1 MSIIKKEI
9 ILMAKFGK
17 RSTISENLNDFTIC
31 LLGEAG
37 IGKTSTIAEACE
49 KEFGSDGYMILDM
62 GKEQGME
69 ALEGYTYETCEDW
82 KKFDEVTKDVIKNKK
97 ADYPDLKILV
107 IDTLD
112 QFVEIMTPYVLK
124 LWNTENMGKKNFEP
138 AKTMNAAWSGFGK
151 ADDKLVELALNRV
164 WELKKVGV
172 NTWFTGHVKMRNK
185 VDPLTQEEYSVLST
199 DISQRIFEG
208 FKTKFHV
215 IGIACIDRTIDI
227 ESTGRK
233 NIVTKKEVTVSK
245 VKDEKRKIVFRDDNY
260 SIDSKSRLSE
270 IEPEIA
276 LDADELLRALKDA
289 IKNSKKKAGKTPVK
303 SVRSESNTV
312 PAVQEGDIEEIPF
325 EEDILDE
332 TISESEP
339 VSDYP
344 DNLDSVIRK
353 MFKECTDSDLK
364 ASVREIISE
373 YGKLNDVDREGLE
386 KIYDMLK

>member
-1 MSIIKKEI
+1 
-9 ILMAKFGK
+9 MAKFGK

-49 KEFGSDGYMILDM
+49 KEFGADGYMILDM

-82 KKFDEVTKDVIKNKK
+82 KKFDEVTKDIIKNKTT
-97 ADYPDLKILV
+97 DYPDLKVLV

-112 QFVEIMTPYVLK
+112 QFVEIMTPYVIN
-124 LWNTENMGKKNFEP
+124 LWNKENLGKKNFEP

-164 WELKKVGV
+164 WELKRVGV

-215 IGIACIDRTIDI
+215 IGIACIDRTIDV

-245 VKDEKRKIVFRDDNY
+245 VKEEKRKIVFRDDNY
-260 SIDSKSRLSE
+260 SIDSKSRLSA

-289 IKNSKKKAGKTPVK
+289 IKNSKKKAGSTPVK
-303 SVRSESNTV
+303 PATTESTPTPTAQEEEVPFAEDDIDDIDTSVTEETSN
-312 PAVQEGDIEEIPF
+312 
-325 EEDILDE
+325 
-332 TISESEP
+332 
-339 VSDYP
+339 DYP
-344 DNLDSVIRK
+344 EDLDGVIRT
-353 MFKECTDSDLK
+353 MFKECKDADLK
-364 ASVREIISE
+364 AKVKAVIAE
-373 YGKLNDVDREGLE
+373 YGKLNDVDEDGLK
-386 KIYDMLK
+386 KIYDMMK

>member
-1 MSIIKKEI
+1 
-9 ILMAKFGK
+9 MAKFGK

-49 KEFGSDGYMILDM
+49 KEFGADGYMILDM

-82 KKFDEVTKDVIKNKK
+82 KKFDEVTKDIIKNKTT
-97 ADYPDLKILV
+97 DYPDLKVLV

-112 QFVEIMTPYVLK
+112 QFVEIMTPYVIN
-124 LWNTENMGKKNFEP
+124 LWNKENLGKKNFES

-164 WELKKVGV
+164 WELKRVGV

-215 IGIACIDRTIDI
+215 IGIACIDRTIDV

-245 VKDEKRKIVFRDDNY
+245 VKEEKRKIVFRDDNY
-260 SIDSKSRLSE
+260 SIDSKSRLSA

-289 IKNSKKKAGKTPVK
+289 IKNSKKKAGSTPVK
-303 SVRSESNTV
+303 AATTESTPTPTAQEEEV
-312 PAVQEGDIEEIPF
+312 PFAEDDIDDIDTPATEE
-325 EEDILDE
+325 
-332 TISESEP
+332 TS
-339 VSDYP
+339 SDYP
-344 DNLDSVIRK
+344 EDLDGVIRT
-353 MFKECTDSDLK
+353 MFKECKNADLK
-364 ASVREIISE
+364 AKVKAVIAE
-373 YGKLNDVDREGLE
+373 YGKLNDVDEDGLK
-386 KIYDMLK
+386 KIYDMMK

>member
-1 MSIIKKEI
+1 
-9 ILMAKFGK
+9 MAKFGK

-49 KEFGSDGYMILDM
+49 KEFGADGYMILDM

-82 KKFDEVTKDVIKNKK
+82 KKFDEVTKDIIKNKTT
-97 ADYPDLKILV
+97 DYPDLKVLV

-112 QFVEIMTPYVLK
+112 QFVEIMTPYVIN
-124 LWNTENMGKKNFEP
+124 LWNKENLGKKNFEP

-164 WELKKVGV
+164 WELKRVGV

-215 IGIACIDRTIDI
+215 IGIACIDRTIDV

-245 VKDEKRKIVFRDDNY
+245 VKEEKRKIVFRDDNY
-260 SIDSKSRLSE
+260 SIDSKSRLSA

-289 IKNSKKKAGKTPVK
+289 IKNSKKKAGSTPVK
-303 SVRSESNTV
+303 PAITESTQTPIAQEEEV
-312 PAVQEGDIEEIPF
+312 PFAEDDIDDIDTPATEEA
-325 EEDILDE
+325 
-332 TISESEP
+332 S
-339 VSDYP
+339 SDYP
-344 DNLDSVIRK
+344 EDLDGVIRT
-353 MFKECTDSDLK
+353 MFKECKDADLK
-364 ASVREIISE
+364 AKVKAVIAE
-373 YGKLNDVDREGLE
+373 YGKLNDVDEDGLK
-386 KIYDMLK
+386 KIYDMMK

>member
-1 MSIIKKEI
+1 
-9 ILMAKFGK
+9 MAKFGK

-49 KEFGSDGYMILDM
+49 KEFGADGYMILDM

-82 KKFDEVTKDVIKNKK
+82 KKFDEVTKDIIKNKTT
-97 ADYPDLKILV
+97 DYPDLKVLV
-107 IDTLD
+107 VDTLD
-112 QFVEIMTPYVLK
+112 QFVEIMTPYVIN
-124 LWNTENMGKKNFEP
+124 LWNKENLGKKNFEP

-215 IGIACIDRTIDI
+215 IGIACIDRTIDV

-245 VKDEKRKIVFRDDNY
+245 VKEEKRKIVFRDDNY
-260 SIDSKSRLSE
+260 SIDSKSRLSA

-289 IKNSKKKAGKTPVK
+289 IKNSKKKAGSTPVK
-303 SVRSESNTV
+303 PTASTQT
-312 PAVQEGDIEEIPF
+312 PIVQEEEVPFAEDDIDDIATPVTEE
-325 EEDILDE
+325 
-332 TISESEP
+332 TSN
-339 VSDYP
+339 DYP
-344 DNLDSVIRK
+344 DDLNSVIRT
-353 MFKECTDSDLK
+353 MFKECVDKELK
-364 ASVREIISE
+364 SQVKAVIAE
-373 YGKLNDVDREGLE
+373 YGKLNDVDEDGLK
-386 KIYDMLK
+386 KIYDMMK

>member
-1 MSIIKKEI
+1 
-9 ILMAKFGK
+9 MAKFGK

-49 KEFGSDGYMILDM
+49 KEFGADGYMILDM

-82 KKFDEVTKDVIKNKK
+82 KKFDEVTKDIIKNKTT
-97 ADYPDLKILV
+97 DYPDLKVLV

-112 QFVEIMTPYVLK
+112 QFVEIMTPYVIN
-124 LWNTENMGKKNFEP
+124 LWNKENLGKKNFEP

-164 WELKKVGV
+164 WELKRVGV

-215 IGIACIDRTIDI
+215 IGIACIDRTIDV

-245 VKDEKRKIVFRDDNY
+245 VKEEKRKIVFRDDNY
-260 SIDSKSRLSE
+260 SIDSKSRLSA

-289 IKNSKKKAGKTPVK
+289 IKNSKKKAGSTPVK
-303 SVRSESNTV
+303 AETTESTPTPTAQEEEV
-312 PAVQEGDIEEIPF
+312 PFAEDDIDDIDTPATEEA
-325 EEDILDE
+325 
-332 TISESEP
+332 S
-339 VSDYP
+339 SDYP
-344 DNLDSVIRK
+344 EDLDGVIRT
-353 MFKECTDSDLK
+353 MFKECKDADLK
-364 ASVREIISE
+364 AKVKAVIAE
-373 YGKLNDVDREGLE
+373 YGKLNDVDEDGLK
-386 KIYDMLK
+386 KIYDMMK

>member
-1 MSIIKKEI
+1 
-9 ILMAKFGK
+9 MAKYGK
-17 RSTISENLNDFTIC
+17 RSSISENLNDFTIC

-49 KEFGSDGYMILDM
+49 KEFGADGYMILDM

-69 ALEGYTYETCEDW
+69 ALEGYSYETCEDW
-82 KKFDEVTKDVIKNKK
+82 KKFDDVTKDIIKNKE
-97 ADYPDLKILV
+97 ADYPDLKVIV

-112 QFVEIMTPYVLK
+112 QFVEIMTPYVIK

-233 NIVTKKEVTVSK
+233 NIVTKKDVTVSK
-245 VKDEKRKIVFRDDNY
+245 VKEEKRKIVFRDDNY
-260 SIDSKSRLSE
+260 SIDSKSRLAA
-270 IEPEIA
+270 IEPEIP

-289 IKNSKKKAGKTPVK
+289 IKNSKKKAGNTPK
-303 SVRSESNTV
+303 K
-312 PAVQEGDIEEIPF
+312 
-325 EEDILDE
+325 
-332 TISESEP
+332 P
-339 VSDYP
+339 VSVKEEKPVETDTIEDGIDDLDASVEAMEGIVEISTYP
-344 DNLDSVIRK
+344 DDLDAVIRK
-353 MFKECTDSDLK
+353 MYKECKDIELK
-364 ASVREIISE
+364 TSVKNVIAE
-373 YGKLNDVDREGLE
+373 YGKLNDVDENGL
-386 KIYDMLK
+386 KRIYDMMN

>member
-1 MSIIKKEI
+1 
-9 ILMAKFGK
+9 MAKFGK

-49 KEFGSDGYMILDM
+49 KEFGADGYMILDM

-82 KKFDEVTKDVIKNKK
+82 KKFDEVTKDIIKNKIT
-97 ADYPDLKILV
+97 DYPDLKVLV

-112 QFVEIMTPYVLK
+112 QFVEIMTPYVIN
-124 LWNTENMGKKNFEP
+124 LWNKENLGKKNFES

-215 IGIACIDRTIDI
+215 IGIACIDRTIDV

-245 VKDEKRKIVFRDDNY
+245 VKEEKRKIVFRDDNY
-260 SIDSKSRLSE
+260 SIDSKSRLSA

-289 IKNSKKKAGKTPVK
+289 IKNSKKKAGSTPVK
-303 SVRSESNTV
+303 
-312 PAVQEGDIEEIPF
+312 PATPTPTLTVQEEGVPFAEDDIDDIDTPTEE
-325 EEDILDE
+325 
-332 TISESEP
+332 TS
-339 VSDYP
+339 SDYP
-344 DNLDSVIRK
+344 EDLDGVIRT
-353 MFKECTDSDLK
+353 MFKECKDADLK
-364 ASVREIISE
+364 AKVKAIIAE
-373 YGKLNDVDREGLE
+373 YGKLNDVDEDGLK
-386 KIYDMLK
+386 KIYDMMR

>member
-1 MSIIKKEI
+1 
-9 ILMAKFGK
+9 MAKFGK

-49 KEFGSDGYMILDM
+49 KEFGADGYMILDM

-82 KKFDEVTKDVIKNKK
+82 KKFDEVTKDIIKNKTT
-97 ADYPDLKILV
+97 DYPDLKVLV

-112 QFVEIMTPYVLK
+112 QFVEIMTPYVIN
-124 LWNTENMGKKNFEP
+124 LWNKENLGKKNFEP

-215 IGIACIDRTIDI
+215 IGIACIDRTIDV

-245 VKDEKRKIVFRDDNY
+245 VKEEKRKIVFRDDNY
-260 SIDSKSRLSE
+260 SIDSKSRLSA

-289 IKNSKKKAGKTPVK
+289 IKNSKKKAGSTPVK
-303 SVRSESNTV
+303 QVTAESTQT
-312 PAVQEGDIEEIPF
+312 PAVQEEVPFVEDDIDDIDTSATEEV
-325 EEDILDE
+325 
-332 TISESEP
+332 S
-339 VSDYP
+339 SDYP
-344 DNLDSVIRK
+344 EDLDGVIRT
-353 MFKECTDSDLK
+353 MFKECKDADLK
-364 ASVREIISE
+364 AKVKAVIAE
-373 YGKLNDVDREGLE
+373 YGKLNDVDEPGLK
-386 KIYDMLK
+386 KIYDMMR

>member
-1 MSIIKKEI
+1 
-9 ILMAKFGK
+9 MAKFGK

-49 KEFGSDGYMILDM
+49 KEFGADGYMILDM

-82 KKFDEVTKDVIKNKK
+82 KKFDEVTKDIIKNKTT
-97 ADYPDLKILV
+97 DYPDLKVLV

-112 QFVEIMTPYVLK
+112 QFVEIMTPYVIN
-124 LWNTENMGKKNFEP
+124 LWNKENLGKKNFEP

-164 WELKKVGV
+164 WELKRVGV

-215 IGIACIDRTIDI
+215 IGIACIDRTIDV

-245 VKDEKRKIVFRDDNY
+245 VKEEKRKIVFRDDNY
-260 SIDSKSRLSE
+260 SIDSKSRLSA

-289 IKNSKKKAGKTPVK
+289 IKNSKKKAGSTPVK
-303 SVRSESNTV
+303 AETTESTPTPTAQEEEV
-312 PAVQEGDIEEIPF
+312 PFAEDDIDDIDTPATEEA
-325 EEDILDE
+325 
-332 TISESEP
+332 S
-339 VSDYP
+339 SDYP
-344 DNLDSVIRK
+344 EDLDGVIRI
-353 MFKECTDSDLK
+353 MFKECKDADLK
-364 ASVREIISE
+364 AKVKAVIAE
-373 YGKLNDVDREGLE
+373 YGKLNDVDEDGLK
-386 KIYDMLK
+386 KIYDMMK

>member
-1 MSIIKKEI
+1 
-9 ILMAKFGK
+9 MAKFGK

-49 KEFGSDGYMILDM
+49 KEFGANGYMILDM

-82 KKFDEVTKDVIKNKK
+82 KKFDEVTKDIIKNKIT
-97 ADYPDLKILV
+97 DYPDLKVLV

-112 QFVEIMTPYVLK
+112 QFVEIMTPYVIN
-124 LWNTENMGKKNFEP
+124 LWNKENLGKKNFEP

-215 IGIACIDRTIDI
+215 IGIACIDRTIDV

-245 VKDEKRKIVFRDDNY
+245 VKEEKRKIVFRDDNY
-260 SIDSKSRLSE
+260 SIDSKSRLSA

-289 IKNSKKKAGKTPVK
+289 IKNSKKKAGSTPVK
-303 SVRSESNTV
+303 PVVST
-312 PAVQEGDIEEIPF
+312 PTPTVQEEEVPFMEDDIDDIDTPVTEE
-325 EEDILDE
+325 
-332 TISESEP
+332 TS
-339 VSDYP
+339 SDYP
-344 DNLDSVIRK
+344 EDLDGVIRT
-353 MFKECTDSDLK
+353 MFKECKDADLK
-364 ASVREIISE
+364 AKVKAVIAE
-373 YGKLNDVDREGLE
+373 YGKLNDVDEDGLK
-386 KIYDMLK
+386 KIYDMMR

>member
-1 MSIIKKEI
+1 MGKY
-9 ILMAKFGK
+9 GK
-17 RSTISENLNDFTIC
+17 RSTISKNLNDFTIC

-49 KEFGSDGYMILDM
+49 KEFGAEGYMILDM

-82 KKFDEVTKDVIKNKK
+82 KKFDEVTKDILKNKK
-97 ADYPDLKILV
+97 TDYPDLKVLV

-112 QFVEIMTPYVLK
+112 QFVEIMTPYVIK

-151 ADDKLVELALNRV
+151 ADDKLVELALNKV

-215 IGIACIDRTIDI
+215 IGIACIDRTIDV

-233 NIVTKKEVTVSK
+233 NIVTKQDVTVNK
-245 VKDEKRKIVFRDDNY
+245 VKEEKRKIVFRDDNY

-270 IEPEIA
+270 IEPEIQ
-276 LDADELLRALKDA
+276 LNADELLRALKDA
-289 IKNSKKKAGKTPVK
+289 IKNSKKKSGNTPVK
-303 SVRSESNTV
+303 SNISKSMKVEE
-312 PAVQEGDIEEIPF
+312 QEDIPF
-325 EEDILDE
+325 DADDVDDIDDSEATEDVKD
-332 TISESEP
+332 TESE
-339 VSDYP
+339 YP
-344 DNLDSVIRK
+344 DNLDAVIRK
-353 MFKECTDSDLK
+353 MYKECKDAELK
-364 ASVREIISE
+364 ASVKNVISE
-373 YGKLNDVDREGLE
+373 YGKLNDVDEDGL
-386 KIYDMLK
+386 KRIYDMMN

>member
-1 MSIIKKEI
+1 
-9 ILMAKFGK
+9 MAKFGK

-49 KEFGSDGYMILDM
+49 KEFGADGYMILDM

-82 KKFDEVTKDVIKNKK
+82 KKFDEVTKDIIKNKTT
-97 ADYPDLKILV
+97 DYPDLKVLV

-112 QFVEIMTPYVLK
+112 QFVEIMTPYVIN
-124 LWNTENMGKKNFEP
+124 LWNKENLGKKNFEP

-215 IGIACIDRTIDI
+215 IGIACIDRTIDV

-245 VKDEKRKIVFRDDNY
+245 VKEEKRKIVFRDDNY
-260 SIDSKSRLSE
+260 SIDSKSRLSA

-289 IKNSKKKAGKTPVK
+289 IKNSKKKAGSTPVK
-303 SVRSESNTV
+303 
-312 PAVQEGDIEEIPF
+312 PATPAPTPTVQEEEVPFAEDDIDDIDTPVTEE
-325 EEDILDE
+325 
-332 TISESEP
+332 TS
-339 VSDYP
+339 SDYP
-344 DNLDSVIRK
+344 KDLDGVIRT
-353 MFKECTDSDLK
+353 MFKECKDANLK
-364 ASVREIISE
+364 AKVKAIIAE
-373 YGKLNDVDREGLE
+373 YGKLNDVDEDGLK
-386 KIYDMLK
+386 KIYDMMK

>member
-1 MSIIKKEI
+1 
-9 ILMAKFGK
+9 MAKFGK

-49 KEFGSDGYMILDM
+49 KEFGADGYMILDM

-82 KKFDEVTKDVIKNKK
+82 KKFDEVTKDIIKNKIT
-97 ADYPDLKILV
+97 DYPDLKVLV

-112 QFVEIMTPYVLK
+112 QFVEIMTPYVIN
-124 LWNTENMGKKNFEP
+124 LWNKENLGKKNFEP

-164 WELKKVGV
+164 WELKKAGV

-215 IGIACIDRTIDI
+215 IGIACIDRTIDV

-245 VKDEKRKIVFRDDNY
+245 VKEEKRKIVFRDDNY
-260 SIDSKSRLSE
+260 SIDSKSRLSA

-289 IKNSKKKAGKTPVK
+289 IKNSKKKAGSTPVK
-303 SVRSESNTV
+303 PTAST
-312 PAVQEGDIEEIPF
+312 PTPTVQEEEVPFAEDDIDDIDTSVTEEA
-325 EEDILDE
+325 
-332 TISESEP
+332 TSN
-339 VSDYP
+339 YP
-344 DNLDSVIRK
+344 DDLNSVIRT
-353 MFKECTDSDLK
+353 MFKECQDKELK
-364 ASVREIISE
+364 SQVKSVIAE
-373 YGKLNDVDREGLE
+373 YGKLNDVDEDGLK
-386 KIYDMLK
+386 KIYDMMK

>member
-1 MSIIKKEI
+1 
-9 ILMAKFGK
+9 MAKFGK

-49 KEFGSDGYMILDM
+49 KEFGAEGYMILDM

-82 KKFDEVTKDVIKNKK
+82 KKFDEVTKDIIKNKK
-97 ADYPDLKILV
+97 TDYSDLKILV

-112 QFVEIMTPYVLK
+112 QFVEIMTPYVIK

-215 IGIACIDRTIDI
+215 IGIACIDRTIDV
-227 ESTGRK
+227 ESTGRR

-260 SIDSKSRLSE
+260 SIDSKSRLSA

-289 IKNSKKKAGKTPVK
+289 IKNSKKKAGNTMVK
-303 SVRSESNTV
+303 SVVSEPNTT
-312 PAVQEGDIEEIPF
+312 PTVQEEDIEELHF
-325 EEDILDE
+325 EEDVLDE
-332 TISESEP
+332 TEGEGTISG
-339 VSDYP
+339 YP
-344 DNLDSVIRK
+344 DNLDTVIRK

-364 ASVREIISE
+364 ASVREVISE

-386 KIYDMLK
+386 KIYDMMK

>member
-1 MSIIKKEI
+1 
-9 ILMAKFGK
+9 MAKYGK
-17 RSTISENLNDFTIC
+17 RSSISEKLNDFTIC

-49 KEFGSDGYMILDM
+49 KEFGADGYMILDM

-69 ALEGYTYETCEDW
+69 ALEGYSYETCEDW
-82 KKFDEVTKDVIKNKK
+82 KKFDDVTKDIIKNKDS
-97 ADYPDLKILV
+97 DYPDLKIIV

-112 QFVEIMTPYVLK
+112 QFVEIMTPYVIK

-151 ADDKLVELALNRV
+151 ADDKLVELALNKV

-233 NIVTKKEVTVSK
+233 NIVTKKDVTVSK
-245 VKDEKRKIVFRDDNY
+245 VKEEKRKIVFRDDNY
-260 SIDSKSRLSE
+260 SIDSKSRLAA
-270 IEPEIA
+270 IEPEIP

-289 IKNSKKKAGKTPVK
+289 IKNSKKKAGNTPKKPTPVK
-303 SVRSESNTV
+303 
-312 PAVQEGDIEEIPF
+312 EEKPV
-325 EEDILDE
+325 
-332 TISESEP
+332 ESEP
-339 VSDYP
+339 IDEDDIDTPVEETVGTETSTYP
-344 DNLDSVIRK
+344 DDLDAVIRK
-353 MFKECTDSDLK
+353 MYKECEDAELK
-364 ASVREIISE
+364 ASVKNVIAE
-373 YGKLNDVDREGLE
+373 YGKLNDVDADGL
-386 KIYDMLK
+386 KRIYDMMN

>member
-1 MSIIKKEI
+1 
-9 ILMAKFGK
+9 MAKFGK

-49 KEFGSDGYMILDM
+49 KEFGADGYMILDM

-82 KKFDEVTKDVIKNKK
+82 KKFDEVTKDIIKNKTT
-97 ADYPDLKILV
+97 DYPDLKVLV

-112 QFVEIMTPYVLK
+112 QFVEIMTPYVIN
-124 LWNTENMGKKNFEP
+124 LWNKENLGKKNFEP

-164 WELKKVGV
+164 WELKRVGV

-185 VDPLTQEEYSVLST
+185 IDPLTQEEYSVLST

-215 IGIACIDRTIDI
+215 IGIACIDRTIDV

-245 VKDEKRKIVFRDDNY
+245 VKEEKRKIVFRDDNY
-260 SIDSKSRLSE
+260 SIDSKSRLSA

-289 IKNSKKKAGKTPVK
+289 IKNSKKKAGSTPVK
-303 SVRSESNTV
+303 AATTESTPTPTAQEEEAPFAEDDIDDIDT
-312 PAVQEGDIEEIPF
+312 PATEE
-325 EEDILDE
+325 
-332 TISESEP
+332 TS
-339 VSDYP
+339 SDYP
-344 DNLDSVIRK
+344 EDLDGVIRA
-353 MFKECTDSDLK
+353 MFKECKDADLK
-364 ASVREIISE
+364 AKVKAVIAE
-373 YGKLNDVDREGLE
+373 YGKLNDVDEDGLK
-386 KIYDMLK
+386 KIYDMMK

>member
-1 MSIIKKEI
+1 
-9 ILMAKFGK
+9 MAKYGK
-17 RSTISENLNDFTIC
+17 RSSISEKLNDFTIC

-37 IGKTSTIAEACE
+37 IGKTSTIVEACE
-49 KEFGSDGYMILDM
+49 KEFGADGYMILDM

-69 ALEGYTYETCEDW
+69 ALEGYSYETCEDW
-82 KKFDEVTKDVIKNKK
+82 KKFDDVTKDIIKNKD
-97 ADYPDLKILV
+97 ADYPDLKVIV

-112 QFVEIMTPYVLK
+112 QFVEIMTPYVIK

-233 NIVTKKEVTVSK
+233 NIVTKKDVTVSK
-245 VKDEKRKIVFRDDNY
+245 VKEEKRKIVFRDDNY
-260 SIDSKSRLSE
+260 SIDSKSRLAA
-270 IEPEIA
+270 IEPEIP

-289 IKNSKKKAGKTPVK
+289 IKNSKKKAGNTPK
-303 SVRSESNTV
+303 KTV
-312 PAVQEGDIEEIPF
+312 PIKKEKPVEPDPIEDDIDDIDTPIEETT
-325 EEDILDE
+325 EEVAE
-332 TISESEP
+332 IST
-339 VSDYP
+339 YP
-344 DNLDSVIRK
+344 DDLDAVIRK
-353 MFKECTDSDLK
+353 MYKECNDAELK
-364 ASVREIISE
+364 ASVKNVIAE
-373 YGKLNDVDREGLE
+373 YGKLNDVDEDGL
-386 KIYDMLK
+386 KRIYDMMN

>member
-1 MSIIKKEI
+1 MGKY
-9 ILMAKFGK
+9 GK
-17 RSTISENLNDFTIC
+17 RSSISENLNDFTIC

-82 KKFDEVTKDVIKNKK
+82 KKFDDVTKDIIRNKNS
-97 ADYPDLKILV
+97 DYADLKVLV

-112 QFVEIMTPYVLK
+112 QFVEIMTPYIIK

-151 ADDKLVELALNRV
+151 ADDKLVEIALDRV

-215 IGIACIDRTIDI
+215 VGIACIDRTIDI

-233 NIVTKKEVTVSK
+233 NIVTKKDITVSK
-245 VKDEKRKIVFRDDNY
+245 IKDEKRKIVFRDNNY
-260 SIDSKSRLSE
+260 SIDSKSRFCA
-270 IEPEIA
+270 IEPEIP
-276 LDADELLRALKDA
+276 LDANELLRALKDA
-289 IKNSKKKAGKTPVK
+289 IKNSKKHHNK
-303 SVRSESNTV
+303 SES
-312 PAVQEGDIEEIPF
+312 VQTTPKPVVTETPEKKPNFMDDLEDDDLLEESIEPEVV
-325 EEDILDE
+325 
-332 TISESEP
+332 SESK
-339 VSDYP
+339 YP
-344 DNLDSVIRK
+344 DDLNGTIRTMYK
-353 MFKECTDSDLK
+353 DCKDATLK
-364 ASVREIISE
+364 ASVKEVISE
-373 YGKLNDVDREGLE
+373 YGKLNDVDEDGL
-386 KIYDMLK
+386 KRIYDMMVA

>member
-1 MSIIKKEI
+1 
-9 ILMAKFGK
+9 MAKFGK

-49 KEFGSDGYMILDM
+49 KEFGADGYMILDM

-82 KKFDEVTKDVIKNKK
+82 KKFDEVTKDIIKNKTT
-97 ADYPDLKILV
+97 DYPDLKVLV

-112 QFVEIMTPYVLK
+112 QFVEIMTPYVIN
-124 LWNTENMGKKNFEP
+124 LWNKENLGKKNFEP

-164 WELKKVGV
+164 WELKRVGV

-215 IGIACIDRTIDI
+215 IGIACIDRTIDV

-245 VKDEKRKIVFRDDNY
+245 VKEEKRKIVFRDDNY
-260 SIDSKSRLSE
+260 SIDSKSRLSA

-289 IKNSKKKAGKTPVK
+289 IKNSKKKAGSTPVK
-303 SVRSESNTV
+303 PATTESTPTPTAQEEEV
-312 PAVQEGDIEEIPF
+312 PFAEDDIDDIDTSATEEA
-325 EEDILDE
+325 
-332 TISESEP
+332 S
-339 VSDYP
+339 SDYP
-344 DNLDSVIRK
+344 EDLDGVIRT
-353 MFKECTDSDLK
+353 MFKECKDADLK
-364 ASVREIISE
+364 AKVKAVIAE
-373 YGKLNDVDREGLE
+373 YGKLNDVDEDGLK
-386 KIYDMLK
+386 KIYDMMK

>member
-1 MSIIKKEI
+1 
-9 ILMAKFGK
+9 MAKFGK

-49 KEFGSDGYMILDM
+49 KEFGADGYMILDM

-82 KKFDEVTKDVIKNKK
+82 KKFDEVTKDIIKNKTT
-97 ADYPDLKILV
+97 DYPDLKVLV

-112 QFVEIMTPYVLK
+112 QFVEIMTPYVIN
-124 LWNTENMGKKNFEP
+124 LWNKENLGKKNFEP

-215 IGIACIDRTIDI
+215 IGIACIDRTIDV

-245 VKDEKRKIVFRDDNY
+245 VKEEKRKIVFRDDNY
-260 SIDSKSRLSE
+260 SIDSKSRLSA

-289 IKNSKKKAGKTPVK
+289 IKNSKKKAGSTPVK
-303 SVRSESNTV
+303 
-312 PAVQEGDIEEIPF
+312 PAITTPTPTVQEEEVPFMEDDIDDIDTPVTEETSSNYP
-325 EEDILDE
+325 EDLDG
-332 TISESEP
+332 
-339 VSDYP
+339 
-344 DNLDSVIRK
+344 VIRT
-353 MFKECTDSDLK
+353 MFKECKDADLK
-364 ASVREIISE
+364 AKVKAVIAE
-373 YGKLNDVDREGLE
+373 YGKLNDVDEDGLK
-386 KIYDMLK
+386 KIYDMMK

>member
-1 MSIIKKEI
+1 
-9 ILMAKFGK
+9 MAKFGK

-49 KEFGSDGYMILDM
+49 KEFGADGYMILDM

-82 KKFDEVTKDVIKNKK
+82 KKFDEVTKDIIKNKTT
-97 ADYPDLKILV
+97 DYPDLKVLV

-112 QFVEIMTPYVLK
+112 QFVEIMTPYVIN
-124 LWNTENMGKKNFEP
+124 LWNKENLGKKNFEP

-164 WELKKVGV
+164 WELKRVGV

-215 IGIACIDRTIDI
+215 IGIACIDRTIDV

-245 VKDEKRKIVFRDDNY
+245 VKEEKRKIVFRDDNY
-260 SIDSKSRLSE
+260 SIDSKSRLSA

-289 IKNSKKKAGKTPVK
+289 IKNSKKKAGSTPVK
-303 SVRSESNTV
+303 AATTESTPTPTAQEEEAPFAEDDIDDIDT
-312 PAVQEGDIEEIPF
+312 PATEE
-325 EEDILDE
+325 
-332 TISESEP
+332 TS
-339 VSDYP
+339 SDYP
-344 DNLDSVIRK
+344 EDLDGVIRA
-353 MFKECTDSDLK
+353 MFKECKDADLK
-364 ASVREIISE
+364 AKVKAVIAE
-373 YGKLNDVDREGLE
+373 YGKLNDVDEDGLK
-386 KIYDMLK
+386 KIYDMMK

>member
-1 MSIIKKEI
+1 
-9 ILMAKFGK
+9 MAKFGK

-49 KEFGSDGYMILDM
+49 KEFGADGYMILDM

-82 KKFDEVTKDVIKNKK
+82 KKFDEVTKDIIKNKTT
-97 ADYPDLKILV
+97 DYPDLKVLV

-112 QFVEIMTPYVLK
+112 QFVEIMTPYVIN
-124 LWNTENMGKKNFEP
+124 LWNKENLGKKNFEP

-245 VKDEKRKIVFRDDNY
+245 VKEEKRKIVFRDDNY
-260 SIDSKSRLSE
+260 SIDSKSRLSA

-289 IKNSKKKAGKTPVK
+289 IKNSKKKAGSTPVK
-303 SVRSESNTV
+303 PTV
-312 PAVQEGDIEEIPF
+312 STPTPTVQEEEVPFVEDDIDDIDTPVTEE
-325 EEDILDE
+325 
-332 TISESEP
+332 TS
-339 VSDYP
+339 SDYP
-344 DNLDSVIRK
+344 EDLDGVIRT
-353 MFKECTDSDLK
+353 MFKECKDADLK
-364 ASVREIISE
+364 AKVKAVIAE
-373 YGKLNDVDREGLE
+373 YGKLNDVDEDGLK
-386 KIYDMLK
+386 KIYDMMR

>member
-1 MSIIKKEI
+1 
-9 ILMAKFGK
+9 MAKFGK

-49 KEFGSDGYMILDM
+49 KEFGADGYMILDM

-82 KKFDEVTKDVIKNKK
+82 KKFDEVTKDIIKNKTT
-97 ADYPDLKILV
+97 DYPDLKVLV

-112 QFVEIMTPYVLK
+112 QFVEIMTPYVIN
-124 LWNTENMGKKNFEP
+124 LWNKENLGKKNFEP

-215 IGIACIDRTIDI
+215 IGIACIDRTIDV

-245 VKDEKRKIVFRDDNY
+245 VKEEKRKIVFRDDNY
-260 SIDSKSRLSE
+260 SIDSKSRLSA

-289 IKNSKKKAGKTPVK
+289 IKNSKKKAGSTPVK
-303 SVRSESNTV
+303 
-312 PAVQEGDIEEIPF
+312 PAITKSTPTQTVQEEEVPFMEDNIDDIDTPATEETSSGYP
-325 EEDILDE
+325 EDL
-332 TISESEP
+332 
-339 VSDYP
+339 
-344 DNLDSVIRK
+344 NGVIRT
-353 MFKECTDSDLK
+353 MFKECQDKELK
-364 ASVREIISE
+364 SQVKSVIAE
-373 YGKLNDVDREGLE
+373 YGKLNDVDEDGLK
-386 KIYDMLK
+386 KIYDMMK

>member
-1 MSIIKKEI
+1 
-9 ILMAKFGK
+9 MAKFGK

-49 KEFGSDGYMILDM
+49 KEFGADGYIILDM

-82 KKFDEVTKDVIKNKK
+82 KKFDEVTKDIIKNKTT
-97 ADYPDLKILV
+97 DYPDLKVLV

-112 QFVEIMTPYVLK
+112 QFVEIMTPYVIN
-124 LWNTENMGKKNFEP
+124 LWNKENLGKKNFEP

-172 NTWFTGHVKMRNK
+172 NTWFTGHVKMRHK

-215 IGIACIDRTIDI
+215 IGIACIDRTIDV

-245 VKDEKRKIVFRDDNY
+245 VKEEKRKIVFRDDNY
-260 SIDSKSRLSE
+260 SIDSKSRLSA

-289 IKNSKKKAGKTPVK
+289 IKNSKKKAGSTPVK
-303 SVRSESNTV
+303 
-312 PAVQEGDIEEIPF
+312 PAITKSTPTQTVQEEEVPFVEDNIDDIDTPATEETSSSYP
-325 EEDILDE
+325 EDL
-332 TISESEP
+332 
-339 VSDYP
+339 
-344 DNLDSVIRK
+344 NGVIRT
-353 MFKECTDSDLK
+353 MFKECQDKELK
-364 ASVREIISE
+364 SQVKSVIAE
-373 YGKLNDVDREGLE
+373 YGKLNDVDEDGLK
-386 KIYDMLK
+386 KIYDMMK

>member
-1 MSIIKKEI
+1 MG
-9 ILMAKFGK
+9 KFGK

-82 KKFDEVTKDVIKNKK
+82 KKFDEVTKDIIKNKNT
-97 ADYPDLKILV
+97 DYPDLKILV

-112 QFVEIMTPYVLK
+112 QFVEIMTPYVIK

-215 IGIACIDRTIDI
+215 IGIACIDRTIDV

-233 NIVTKKEVTVSK
+233 NIVTKQEVTVSK
-245 VKDEKRKIVFRDDNY
+245 VKEEKRKIVFRDDNY
-260 SIDSKSRLSE
+260 SIDSKSRLSA
-270 IEPEIA
+270 IEPEIR
-276 LDADELLRALKDA
+276 LDSDELLRALKDA
-289 IKNSKKKAGKTPVK
+289 IKNSKNKAGKTVQTIVQK
-303 SVRSESNTV
+303 ESEELIHTPEPENPKVDFLS
-312 PAVQEGDIEEIPF
+312 DIE
-325 EEDILDE
+325 DDDLLDE
-332 TISESEP
+332 TP
-339 VSDYP
+339 VSEVPTESKYP
-344 DNLDSVIRK
+344 SDLNVTIRT
-353 MFKECTDSDLK
+353 MYKECKDATLK
-364 ASVREIISE
+364 ASVKEVIAE
-373 YGKLNDVDREGLE
+373 YGKLNDVDEDGL
-386 KIYDMLK
+386 KRIYDMMTE

>member
-1 MSIIKKEI
+1 
-9 ILMAKFGK
+9 MAKFGK

-49 KEFGSDGYMILDM
+49 KEFGADGYMILDM

-82 KKFDEVTKDVIKNKK
+82 KKFDEVTKDIIKNKTT
-97 ADYPDLKILV
+97 DYPDLKVLV

-112 QFVEIMTPYVLK
+112 QFVEIMTPYVIN
-124 LWNTENMGKKNFEP
+124 LWNKENLGKKNFEP

-215 IGIACIDRTIDI
+215 IGIACIDRTIDV

-245 VKDEKRKIVFRDDNY
+245 VKEEKRKIVFRDDNY
-260 SIDSKSRLSE
+260 SIDSKSRLSA

-289 IKNSKKKAGKTPVK
+289 IKNSKKKAGTTPVK
-303 SVRSESNTV
+303 PATTESTTT
-312 PAVQEGDIEEIPF
+312 PTVQEEEVPFVEDDIDDIDTPATEE
-325 EEDILDE
+325 
-332 TISESEP
+332 TS
-339 VSDYP
+339 SDYP
-344 DNLDSVIRK
+344 EDLDGVIRT
-353 MFKECTDSDLK
+353 MFKECKDVDLK
-364 ASVREIISE
+364 AKVKAVITE
-373 YGKLNDVDREGLE
+373 YGKLNDVDEDGLK
-386 KIYDMLK
+386 KIYDMMK

>member
-1 MSIIKKEI
+1 
-9 ILMAKFGK
+9 MAKFGK

-49 KEFGSDGYMILDM
+49 KEFGADGYMILDM

-82 KKFDEVTKDVIKNKK
+82 KKFDEVTKDIIKNKTT
-97 ADYPDLKILV
+97 DYPDLKVLV

-112 QFVEIMTPYVLK
+112 QFVEIMTPYVIN
-124 LWNTENMGKKNFEP
+124 LWNKENLGKKNFEP

-164 WELKKVGV
+164 WELKRVGV

-215 IGIACIDRTIDI
+215 IGIACIDRTIDV

-233 NIVTKKEVTVSK
+233 NIVTKKEITVSK
-245 VKDEKRKIVFRDDNY
+245 VKEEKRKIVFRDDNY
-260 SIDSKSRLSE
+260 SIDSKSRLSA

-289 IKNSKKKAGKTPVK
+289 IKNSKKKAGSTPVK
-303 SVRSESNTV
+303 AETTESTPTPTAQEEEV
-312 PAVQEGDIEEIPF
+312 PFAEDDIDDIDTPATEEA
-325 EEDILDE
+325 
-332 TISESEP
+332 S
-339 VSDYP
+339 SDYP
-344 DNLDSVIRK
+344 EDLDGVIRI
-353 MFKECTDSDLK
+353 MFKECKDADLK
-364 ASVREIISE
+364 AKVKAVIAE
-373 YGKLNDVDREGLE
+373 YGKLNDVDEDGLK
-386 KIYDMLK
+386 KIYDMMK

>member
-1 MSIIKKEI
+1 
-9 ILMAKFGK
+9 MAKFGK

-82 KKFDEVTKDVIKNKK
+82 KKFDEVTKDIIKNKK
-97 ADYPDLKILV
+97 TDYHDLKILV

-112 QFVEIMTPYVLK
+112 QFVEIMTPYVIK
-124 LWNTENMGKKNFEP
+124 LWNMENMGKKNFEP

-215 IGIACIDRTIDI
+215 IGIACIDRTIDV
-227 ESTGRK
+227 ESTGRR

-260 SIDSKSRLSE
+260 SIDSKSRLSA

-289 IKNSKKKAGKTPVK
+289 IKNSKKKAGNTMVK
-303 SVRSESNTV
+303 SVVSEPNIT
-312 PAVQEGDIEEIPF
+312 PTVQEENIDEVPF

-332 TISESEP
+332 TFSESETI
-339 VSDYP
+339 SEYP
-344 DNLDSVIRK
+344 DNLDAVIRK
-353 MFKECTDSDLK
+353 MFKECTNPELK
-364 ASVREIISE
+364 SSVREVISE

-386 KIYDMLK
+386 KIYDMMK

>member
-1 MSIIKKEI
+1 
-9 ILMAKFGK
+9 MAKFGK

-49 KEFGSDGYMILDM
+49 KEFGADGYMILDM

-82 KKFDEVTKDVIKNKK
+82 KKFDEVTKDIIKNKTT
-97 ADYPDLKILV
+97 DYPDLKVLV

-112 QFVEIMTPYVLK
+112 QFVEIMTPYVIN
-124 LWNTENMGKKNFEP
+124 LWNKENLGKKNFEP

-215 IGIACIDRTIDI
+215 IGIACIDRTIDV

-245 VKDEKRKIVFRDDNY
+245 VKEEKRKIVFRDDNY
-260 SIDSKSRLSE
+260 SIDSKSRLSA
-270 IEPEIA
+270 IEPEIT

-289 IKNSKKKAGKTPVK
+289 IKNSKKKAGSTPVK
-303 SVRSESNTV
+303 
-312 PAVQEGDIEEIPF
+312 PAITKSTPTQTVQEEEVPFVEDNIDDIDTPATEETSSGYP
-325 EEDILDE
+325 EDL
-332 TISESEP
+332 
-339 VSDYP
+339 
-344 DNLDSVIRK
+344 NGVIRT
-353 MFKECTDSDLK
+353 MFKECQDKELK
-364 ASVREIISE
+364 SQVKSVIAE
-373 YGKLNDVDREGLE
+373 YGKLNDVDEDGLK
-386 KIYDMLK
+386 KIYDMMK

>member
-1 MSIIKKEI
+1 MGKY
-9 ILMAKFGK
+9 GK

-49 KEFGSDGYMILDM
+49 KEFGADGYMILDM

-82 KKFDEVTKDVIKNKK
+82 KKFNEVTKDIIKNKTT
-97 ADYPDLKILV
+97 DYTDLKVLV

-112 QFVEIMTPYVLK
+112 QFVEIMTPYVIK
-124 LWNTENMGKKNFEP
+124 LWNTENMGKKNFEQ

-151 ADDKLVELALNRV
+151 ADDKLVELALNRI

-172 NTWFTGHVKMRNK
+172 RTWFTGHVKMRNK

-215 IGIACIDRTIDI
+215 IGIACIDRTIDT
-227 ESTGRK
+227 ELTGRK
-233 NIVTKKEVTVSK
+233 NIVTKKDVTVNK
-245 VKDEKRKIVFRDDNY
+245 VKEEKRKIVFRDDNY

-270 IEPEIA
+270 IEPEIP
-276 LDADELLRALKDA
+276 LDANEFLRALKDA
-289 IKNSKKKAGKTPVK
+289 IKNSKKKAGNTPRKLEHIEEEK
-303 SVRSESNTV
+303 SVEIDLIEDDIDTGIEETTEEVSESS
-312 PAVQEGDIEEIPF
+312 Q
-325 EEDILDE
+325 
-332 TISESEP
+332 
-339 VSDYP
+339 YP
-344 DNLDSVIRK
+344 DDLKSVIRK
-353 MFKECTDSDLK
+353 LFKECKDTKLK
-364 ASVREIISE
+364 VAVKEVISK
-373 YGKLNDVDREGLE
+373 YGKLNDVDEEGLK
-386 KIYDMLK
+386 KIYDMMN

>member
-1 MSIIKKEI
+1 
-9 ILMAKFGK
+9 MAKFGK

-49 KEFGSDGYMILDM
+49 KEFGADGYMILDM

-82 KKFDEVTKDVIKNKK
+82 KKFDEVTKDIIKNKTT
-97 ADYPDLKILV
+97 DYPDLKVLV

-112 QFVEIMTPYVLK
+112 QFVEIMTPYVIN
-124 LWNTENMGKKNFEP
+124 LWNKENLGKKNFEP
-138 AKTMNAAWSGFGK
+138 AKTMNAAWSGFSK

-164 WELKKVGV
+164 WELKRVGV

-215 IGIACIDRTIDI
+215 IGIACIDRTIDV

-245 VKDEKRKIVFRDDNY
+245 VKEEKRKIVFRDDNY
-260 SIDSKSRLSE
+260 SIDSKSRLSA

-289 IKNSKKKAGKTPVK
+289 IKNSKKKAGSTPVK
-303 SVRSESNTV
+303 AETTESTPTPTAQEEEV
-312 PAVQEGDIEEIPF
+312 PFAEDDIDDIDTPATEEA
-325 EEDILDE
+325 
-332 TISESEP
+332 S
-339 VSDYP
+339 SDYP
-344 DNLDSVIRK
+344 EDLDGVIRT
-353 MFKECTDSDLK
+353 MFKECKDADLK
-364 ASVREIISE
+364 AKVKAVIAE
-373 YGKLNDVDREGLE
+373 YGKLNDVDEDGLK
-386 KIYDMLK
+386 KIYDMMK

>member
-1 MSIIKKEI
+1 MSKY
-9 ILMAKFGK
+9 GK

-49 KEFGSDGYMILDM
+49 KEFGADGYMILDM

-69 ALEGYTYETCEDW
+69 ALEGYTYETCENW
-82 KKFDEVTKDVIKNKK
+82 KKYDAVTKDIIKNKDK
-97 ADYPDLKILV
+97 DYPDLKILV

-112 QFVEIMTPYVLK
+112 QFVEIMCPYVID
-124 LWNTENMGKKNFEP
+124 LWNKENLGKPKFEP

-215 IGIACIDRTIDI
+215 IGIACIDRTIDV

-260 SIDSKSRLSE
+260 SIDSKSRLAA
-270 IEPEIA
+270 IEPEIP
-276 LDADELLRALKDA
+276 LDANELIRALKDA
-289 IKNSKKKAGKTPVK
+289 IKNSKKKSGNSTAAKATTPKPAPDPVIKPEPIEEDDIDDIDTPV
-303 SVRSESNTV
+303 
-312 PAVQEGDIEEIPF
+312 EETT
-325 EEDILDE
+325 DE
-332 TISESEP
+332 TPETST
-339 VSDYP
+339 YP
-344 DNLDSVIRK
+344 DDLDAVIRK
-353 MFKECTDSDLK
+353 MYKECKDAKLK
-364 ASVREIISE
+364 AKVKEVISE
-373 YGKLNDVDREGLE
+373 YGKLNDVDEDGLE
-386 KIYDMLK
+386 RIYDMMQE